1 MAKVS
6 CSLILTDLKRQ
17 DACPKAISHPY
28 VVYPVNTS
36 KAPAI

>member
-6 CSLILTDLKRQ
+6 FTVILTDLKRQ
-17 DACPKAISHPY
+17 DACPKTVCHPY
-28 VVYPVNTS
+28 VVRPANTS